1 MLSVHQALESILS
14 SVTVGETEVI
24 HLQHA
29 HERILAGEIVSGE
42 DIPLFDNS
50 GMDGFALRA
59 EDIAQAPTLLKVVGE
74 VSAGNGLSRRVG
86 QGEAVRITTGGQIPP
101 GADAVIQIEWTESV
115 NGTSVR
121 AMKSVSS
128 GDNIRKAGE
137 DIHQGEKI
145 FEKGRKLRA
154 AELGVLASLGRTQV
168 QVYRVPRVAVL
179 ATGNE
184 LVEIDQAPPQGKIRN
199 SNSFALLALVQETNC
214 LPVDLGIAGDDRT
227 KLREM
232 IFKGLESDALITA
245 GGVSVGSYDFVQEV
259 MKDVGVEIRFWKVNI
274 KPGMPLL
281 FGVYKGKLG
290 EGPAKPVFGLPGNP
304 VSAFV
309 TFTKFVRP
317 ALRRMMGESCPEKE
331 LSFEVRLEHE
341 IKTTDGKRHFMR
353 GILQSCDGI
362 LTVRATG
369 SQASNLLTSL
379 AKANCLIIV
388 PETVSILRKGDLVK
402 VELL

>member
-1 MLSVHQALESILS
+1 MLSAHRALESILS
-14 SVTVGETEVI
+14 SVTVGEAEVV

-29 HERILAGEIVSGE
+29 HGRILAEEIIAGE
-42 DIPLFDNS
+42 DIPPFDNS

-59 EDIAQAPTLLKVVGE
+59 EDIAQAPTLLRLVGE
-74 VSAGNGLSRRVG
+74 VSAGNVLSRRVG
-86 QGEAVRITTGGQIPP
+86 QGEAVGITTGGQIPP
-101 GADAVIQIEWTESV
+101 GADAIIQIEWTESV
-115 NGTSVR
+115 DGTSVR
-121 AMKSVSS
+121 VMRSIPP
-128 GDNIRKAGE
+128 GHNIRRAGE
-137 DIHQGEKI
+137 DIHRGEKI
-145 FEKGRKLRA
+145 FEKGRRLRA

-168 QVYRVPRVAVL
+168 QVYRVPHVAVL

-184 LVEIDQAPPQGKIRN
+184 LVEIDQAPQQVKIRN
-199 SNSFALLALVQETNC
+199 SNSSTLLALLQETNS

-227 KLREM
+227 KLREK
-232 IFKGLESDALITA
+232 IIKGLELDALITA

-259 MKDVGVEIRFWKVNI
+259 LRDLGVEIRFWKVNI

-281 FGVYKGKLG
+281 FGVYKEKPPK
-290 EGPAKPVFGLPGNP
+290 GPVKPVFGLPGNP

-317 ALRRMMGESCPEKE
+317 ALRKMMGENSSEKE
-331 LSFEVRLEHE
+331 LSLEARLEHE

-353 GILQSCDGI
+353 GVLESRGGV
-362 LTVRATG
+362 LTVRTTG

-379 AKANCLIIV
+379 AKANCLVIV
-388 PETVSILRKGDLVK
+388 PETVSLLRKGDLVK